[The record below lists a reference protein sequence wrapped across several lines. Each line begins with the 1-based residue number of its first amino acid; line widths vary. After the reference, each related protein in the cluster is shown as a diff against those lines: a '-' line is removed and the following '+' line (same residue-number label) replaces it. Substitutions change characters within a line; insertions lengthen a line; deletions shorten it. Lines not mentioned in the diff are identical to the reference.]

1 MSAPVNATVYG
12 FIGLGNMGAP
22 MSANLAK
29 AGFALVVHDA
39 AGTQGRAPAAAAIG
53 GSAAD
58 VAARADVVFLS
69 LPDGKIV
76 HAVLDQLLAG
86 GAKRARVVVDLS
98 TVGIEAARKA
108 AGRCATAGLT
118 YIDAPVSGGKA
129 GAVAATLAIMAAG
142 PRPLFDDLQKPFA
155 AMAKNVFYVGANA
168 GMGQALKLL
177 NNFLSATAL
186 AATSE
191 AFAFGLEAGLDLKTM
206 YDVVNVSTGR
216 NTATLEKFPQRIA
229 TDKYDSGFATALM
242 AKDVALYF
250 ENVGRAG
257 TRNKIGAVVNDA
269 WQGLRAALPES
280 DHTRMWNFIS
290 KK

>member
-1 MSAPVNATVYG
+1 MTAGTDTPVYG

-39 AGTQGRAPAAAAIG
+39 AGTQGRAPPGAAIG
-53 GSAAD
+53 ASAAD
-58 VAARADVVFLS
+58 VAAQADVVFLS

-76 HAVLDQLLAG
+76 HAVLAELLAR
-86 GAKRARVVVDLS
+86 GASRAKIVVDLS
-98 TVGIEAARKA
+98 TTGIEAARTA
-108 AGRCATAGLT
+108 AAQCAVAGLAFV
-118 YIDAPVSGGKA
+118 DARVSGGKA

-142 PRPLFDDLQKPFA
+142 PRDIFDYLQKPFA
-155 AMAKNVFYVGANA
+155 AMAKNVFYVGAQA

-216 NTATLEKFPQRIA
+216 NTATLEKFPLRIA

-242 AKDVALYF
+242 AKDVALYL
-250 ENVGRAG
+250 ENAERAG
-257 TRNKIGAVVNDA
+257 TRNAVGAVVNDA
-269 WQGLRAALPES
+269 WQGLKDAMPES
-280 DHTRMWNFIS
+280 DHTRMWTYIS